1 MVQMI
6 YDGSFEGL
14 LTAVFEVFEYKYDD
28 VDITSNQFVTA
39 HLFAE
44 KHFVITNSEKAERV
58 VKGIEKYADRKSV
71 KMLLLVFLSENEARE
86 KLILYAVKYLV
97 QEKRNI
103 FQNFADNYMMQIF
116 KIIKSVKR
124 EKHRMEAFVRFQQL
138 QDSSFY
144 AHIEPDFDVLP
155 LIVPHFKSRYA
166 SQKWMIY
173 DLRRA
178 YGVHYDLEQIDF
190 FVPDYQM
197 KKNLHNPSHL
207 LHEKEH
213 NFELLWK
220 NYFNSTN
227 IRERK
232 NTKLHLQHLPKRYW
246 KYLTEKK

>member
-28 VDITSNQFVTA
+28 VDIVDNQLVTD

-44 KHFVITNSEKAERV
+44 KHFVITSSEKAERV
-58 VKGIEKYADRKSV
+58 VKGIEKYAGKTAV
-71 KMLLLVFLSENEARE
+71 KMLLLVFLSENEIRE

-103 FQNFADNYMMQIF
+103 FQNFADNYIMQIS
-116 KIIKSVKR
+116 KIIKSVRR

-178 YGVHYDLEQIDF
+178 YGVYYDLEQIDF
-190 FVPDYQM
+190 FVPDAQM
-197 KKNLHNPSHL
+197 KMNLHNPSHL

-227 IRERK
+227 IKERRNK
-232 NTKLHLQHLPKRYW
+232 KLHLQHLPKRYW